1 MLKVFFVD
9 DEPFITQGLSMIID
23 WAQYGYE
30 ISGTASNGKEA
41 IEMIK
46 ENVPDL
52 IIADIRM
59 PQMTGF
65 EMVEQ
70 LKSENV
76 NIGNVVMLSGYSDFE
91 YARRAIQ
98 DGCFDYLLKP
108 IDKTELISVLERIQ
122 EESEADTSRNRE
134 SKPDRI
140 APLVKFFQSF
150 NVQDNMA
157 EVEQID
163 VEVSSDIS
171 SKEVIDE
178 LIYAV
183 RTNRREDIESKARE
197 VSYRLRNHDNSS
209 VRMEINYILFEMLHL
224 AYSVDAS
231 SDKEEVLQFISD
243 SVLDSSFS
251 ADAENGL
258 AKIMLDFAE
267 YLVELRGGQ
276 NGGVLGEIEADIK
289 ANYAQNLTLKGLGNK
304 YFINPAY
311 LGQIFKK
318 KYNESFKDYLNRVR
332 IENAESLL
340 INTDKKVYEVAE
352 MVGYKDLD
360 YFIDK
365 FIALKGCTPAR
376 FRKNIGQ

>member
-70 LKSENV
+70 LKKENV
-76 NIGNVVMLSGYSDFE
+76 NIGNVIMLSGYSDFE

-108 IDKTELISVLERIQ
+108 IDKAELISVLERIQ
-122 EESEADTSRNRE
+122 EESEADTSRNLE

-171 SKEVIDE
+171 SNNVLCIAK
-178 LIYAV
+178 
-183 RTNRREDIESKARE
+183 RCSK
-197 VSYRLRNHDNSS
+197 S
-209 VRMEINYILFEMLHL
+209 
-224 AYSVDAS
+224 
-231 SDKEEVLQFISD
+231 
-243 SVLDSSFS
+243 
-251 ADAENGL
+251 
-258 AKIMLDFAE
+258 
-267 YLVELRGGQ
+267 
-276 NGGVLGEIEADIK
+276 
-289 ANYAQNLTLKGLGNK
+289 
-304 YFINPAY
+304 
-311 LGQIFKK
+311 
-318 KYNESFKDYLNRVR
+318 
-332 IENAESLL
+332 
-340 INTDKKVYEVAE
+340 
-352 MVGYKDLD
+352 
-360 YFIDK
+360 
-365 FIALKGCTPAR
+365 
-376 FRKNIGQ
+376 